1 MEMNDALTEQVTCEG
16 QAIALAQRGE
26 HAGFEYLYKAHCRR
40 VYGVC
45 LRMIRNPTEAED
57 LTQQTFL
64 QLFRKIGTFRNESN
78 FSTWLYRVT
87 VNVVLLHMRHRKP
100 AAAVVEDLEHY
111 TANEE
116 GKRKHDSGGASLS
129 SLVDRLNLRR
139 AISQL
144 SPGCKKQFLLH
155 DVLGY
160 KHREIAERLGCSVS
174 NSKSQ
179 LHKARKRLRRL
190 LQRESGRADASVA
203 TA

>member
-1 MEMNDALTEQVTCEG
+1 MTDALTKNVASEG
-16 QAIALAQRGE
+16 QAITLAQRGD
-26 HAGFEYLYKAHCRR
+26 AVAFEYLYKAYCKR
-40 VYGVC
+40 VYSVC
-45 LRMIRNPTEAED
+45 LRMIRNPAEAED

-64 QLFRKIGTFRNESN
+64 QLFRKIETFRGESN

-116 GKRKHDSGGASLS
+116 GKSKCGSGGASLS

-139 AISQL
+139 AISKL
-144 SPGCKKQFLLH
+144 SPGCKRQFLLY

-160 KHREIAERLGCSVS
+160 KHSEIAERLGCSVGS
-174 NSKSQ
+174 SKSQ

-190 LQRESGRADASVA
+190 LQGERGRAEASVA

>member
-1 MEMNDALTEQVTCEG
+1 MQDTFTDKVTTEG
-16 QAIALAQRGE
+16 QAIALAQRGD
-26 HAGFEYLYKAHCRR
+26 HAAFEYIYKAYCKR
-40 VYGVC
+40 VYSVC
-45 LRMIRNPTEAED
+45 LRMIRNPAEAED

-64 QLFRKIGTFRNESN
+64 QLFRKIGTFRSEAN

-100 AAAVVEDLEHY
+100 AAAAVEDLEQY

-116 GKRKHDSGGASLS
+116 GRRKHGAALS
-129 SLVDRLNLRR
+129 SFVERLNLKR

-144 SPGCKKQFLLH
+144 SPGCKQLFLLY

-160 KHREIAERLGCSVS
+160 KHSEVAERLGCSVGS
-174 NSKSQ
+174 SKSQ

-190 LQRESGRADASVA
+190 LQEPGGAEASPT

>member
-1 MEMNDALTEQVTCEG
+1 MKDAPTDQLTSDG
-16 QAIALAQRGE
+16 QAIALARRGD
-26 HAGFEYLYKAHCRR
+26 HAAFEYIYKAYCKR
-40 VYGVC
+40 VYSVC
-45 LRMIRNPTEAED
+45 LRMIRNPVEAED

-64 QLFRKIGTFRNESN
+64 QLFRKIGTFRGESN

-100 AAAVVEDLEHY
+100 AAAVVEDLEQY

-116 GKRKHDSGGASLS
+116 GKCQHGSGGASLS
-129 SLVDRLNLRR
+129 SLVARLNLKR
-139 AISQL
+139 AISKL
-144 SPGCKKQFLLH
+144 SPGCKKHFLLH

-160 KHREIAERLGCSVS
+160 RHSEIAERLGCSVGS
-174 NSKSQ
+174 SKSQ

-190 LQRESGRADASVA
+190 LQGEPGRAEASAA